1 MKYLFFVVAMAAL
14 LPSCSFG
21 SESEDC
27 ACKVNGSN
35 EEIYRYDEEDC
46 SSLSNE
52 DETCRA
58 I

>member
-1 MKYLFFVVAMAAL
+1 MKQLFFVAVMAVVMS
-14 LPSCSFG
+14 SCSFA

-35 EEIYRYDEEDC
+35 EEIYHYDEEDC

>member
-1 MKYLFFVVAMAAL
+1 MKQLLFVAVLVAIL
-14 LPSCSFG
+14 SSCSLTT
-21 SESEDC
+21 ESEDC

-35 EEIYRYDEEDC
+35 EEIYHYDEEDC